1 MPLRTL
7 FSFGLFLFSLFFLA
21 STAFG
26 QSTTANLSG
35 VVRDQT
41 GAVITGVPVR
51 VINKRTNVSRETET
65 GIEGRFR
72 FLSLDPGLY
81 QLVVNKGQQCQGF
94 QEARIDAIQLV
105 LGGSQEIPIDL
116 PIANGG
122 IVCELTVSTSSSG
135 PISSISN
142 VFQERAIQNLPLPGR
157 NFVDFVKL
165 SPGVAPGR
173 ENVGGGPFKEPDVA
187 AGSAAVPRISFGG
200 QTELNTLLLLDGLDN
215 VQTVTGL
222 PRATPST
229 EAVQEFIVLNNSYE
243 TEYGRSLGGFVNI
256 VTKAGTNEFHGS
268 TYYFGVNDAVSAQP
282 LLAPRNH
289 VLRQN
294 QFGGTFGGY
303 LKKDRVFFFTNYE
316 GQRRAESNR
325 FSQVIISNLAG
336 INATRAFYGLT
347 PETANQVRTSDYDQV
362 MGRFDFR
369 LNDSHQFTARV
380 NYLNGTA
387 LGFLGGGGRA
397 SPTSTSAR
405 DNFTDDFTLATNY
418 TAIFSPTKINE
429 LRFQFGRRD
438 FRFNPRFNEPALE
451 LPNLIVMGK
460 STSDIDFYKEDRVQI
475 ADSFTLV
482 AGNHTVKFGGY
493 YSRLADDARWDLFYP
508 ARIIFGGLLPAFLNQ
523 SNGQPAPLPSTFWF
537 PVVTGATRAPNIPVP
552 FTQAIPASVI
562 PSATTELTH
571 AQYGFFIQDQWKIH
585 PRLTLTYGI
594 RNDFETYPSRFQTE
608 RDYNNWQPRVGLA
621 WSPFKDEKTVVRA
634 GYGIFTDRIA
644 SSVGQVIFGADWIT
658 RGNLPNAA
666 VVYPD
671 VARIQ
676 GRFQQFTIAGAVSP
690 SSPIGPVGATNIFL
704 LGTNNAPVGYGV
716 PVGSVIAPGT
726 LPLPSSESGAA
737 ASFSDNLSSTLK
749 NPYAQHF
756 SLQVERQLGGG
767 FVASAAYLRVLALQL
782 PGHSGNLNAI
792 QTGTLVTG
800 KPIFGARR
808 FAELGQF
815 FVTDNI
821 GASSYHGG
829 LFELRRSYANHF
841 GLNLAYTWSKTLTTV
856 DSVNNLADYPE
867 AQKLDRFLSR
877 QHAAHRFTAAF
888 TSDVPEKVRI
898 VHGFKFST
906 IISLE
911 SGRPFNVF
919 AGGDFNG
926 DGNPNSDRPG
936 LLPRNSFQGPGFAS
950 VDMRIGR
957 EFRFRER
964 ITAEFTVDA
973 FNLFNRVNVRDLN
986 LAYGGFNLAVPPNP
1000 SLGFGTPRDVF
1011 GARQIQFGVKVKF

>member
-1 MPLRTL
+1 MPLRTF
-7 FSFGLFLFSLFFLA
+7 FSFGLFLFSIFLLA
-21 STAFG
+21 SPAFG
-26 QSTTANLSG
+26 QSTSASLSG
-35 VVRDQT
+35 VVTDQT
-41 GAVITGVPVR
+41 KAVIAGAKVTVTNNERNFTKNITTDEQGRYVVPVLEPGVYSLVVEAQGFNPARLNNFKVSLGENAVFNIVMIAGGADVDYDVFVDSPPIATTAASVSR
-51 VINKRTNVSRETET
+51 VI
-65 GIEGRFR
+65 F
-72 FLSLDPGLY
+72 
-81 QLVVNKGQQCQGF
+81 
-94 QEARIDAIQLV
+94 
-105 LGGSQEIPIDL
+105 
-116 PIANGG
+116 
-122 IVCELTVSTSSSG
+122 
-135 PISSISN
+135 
-142 VFQERAIQNLPLPGR
+142 ERPIQNLPLSGR

-200 QTELNTLLLLDGLDN
+200 QTELNTLVLLDGLDN
-215 VQTVTGL
+215 IQTVTGL

-229 EAVQEFIVLNNSYE
+229 EAVREFIVLNNSYE

-256 VTKAGTNEFHGS
+256 VTKAGSNGFHGS
-268 TYYFGVNDAVSAQP
+268 AYYFGVNDAVSAQP
-282 LLAPRNH
+282 LLAPSNH

-294 QFGGTFGGY
+294 QFGGTLGGY
-303 LKKDRVFFFTNYE
+303 LKKDRAFFFTNYE

-336 INATRAFYGLT
+336 INAARAFYGLN
-347 PETANQVRTSDYDQV
+347 PETTSQVRTSDYDQFLA
-362 MGRFDFR
+362 RFDFQISTAHHLTTR
-369 LNDSHQFTARV
+369 LS
-380 NYLNGTA
+380 YLNGTA

-397 SPTSTSAR
+397 SPASTTAR
-405 DNFTDDFTLATNY
+405 ENFTEDVTVSAQY
-418 TAIFSPTKINE
+418 TAVMGPTKVNE

-438 FRFNPRFNEPALE
+438 FRFNPRFNQPALE

-475 ADSFTLV
+475 ADAFTWV
-482 AGNHTVKFGGY
+482 AGNHTIKFGGDY
-493 YSRLADDARWDLFYP
+493 NRLADDARWDLFYP
-508 ARIIFGGLLPAFLNQ
+508 ARIIYGGLLPAFLNQ
-523 SNGQPAPLPSTFWF
+523 SNGQAAPLPSTFWF
-537 PVVTGATRAPNIPVP
+537 PVATGATRAPNIPVP
-552 FTQAIPASVI
+552 FTQAIPTSLI
-562 PSATTELTH
+562 PNATTELTH
-571 AQYGFFIQDQWKIH
+571 AQYGFFIQDQWRIRLNH
-585 PRLTLTYGI
+585 LTLTYGI

-621 WSPFKDEKTVVRA
+621 WSPFDNQKTVVRA
-634 GYGIFTDRIA
+634 GYGVFTDRIA
-644 SSVGQVIFGADWIT
+644 SSIGQVIFGADWIT

-666 VVYPD
+666 VLFPD

-690 SSPIGPVGATNIFL
+690 TSPIGPVNATNIFF
-704 LGTNNAPVGYGV
+704 LGTNNAPAGYGV
-716 PVGSVIAPGT
+716 PVGSVIAAGT

-737 ASFSDNLSSTLK
+737 ASFTDNLSSKLK
-749 NPYAQHF
+749 NPYAQNI
-756 SLQVERQLGGG
+756 SLQVEHQIGKG
-767 FVASAAYLRVLALQL
+767 FVASAGYLRVLALKL
-782 PGHSGNLNAI
+782 PGHTGNLNAV
-792 QTGTLVTG
+792 QTGTLSTG
-800 KPIFGARR
+800 KPVFGARR
-808 FAELGQF
+808 FSEIGHF

-821 GASSYHGG
+821 GASGYNGG

-877 QHAAHRFTAAF
+877 QHAGHRFTASF
-888 TSDVPEKVRI
+888 FGDIPERVRF
-898 VHGFKFST
+898 VHGFKLST

-950 VDMRIGR
+950 VDLRVGR
-957 EFRFRER
+957 DVRFHER
-964 ITAEFTVDA
+964 VTAEFTVDA
-973 FNLFNRVNVRDLN
+973 FNLFNRINVRDLN

-1000 SLGFGTPRDVF
+1000 TLGFGTPRDVF

>member
-1 MPLRTL
+1 MPLRTF
-7 FSFGLFLFSLFFLA
+7 FSFGLFLFSTLFLV

-26 QSTTANLSG
+26 QSTSASLSG
-35 VVRDQT
+35 IVTDQT
-41 GAVITGVPVR
+41 KAVIAGASVTITSDAKNITVKVSTDDQGRYVVPTLEPGFYTLRIEFAGFESFAREKFQIFVGER
-51 VINKRTNVSRETET
+51 AVLNAELTVAGLGDDYFPVNAGPPLIDTIASNVSR
-65 GIEGRFR
+65 
-72 FLSLDPGLY
+72 
-81 QLVVNKGQQCQGF
+81 V
-94 QEARIDAIQLV
+94 
-105 LGGSQEIPIDL
+105 
-116 PIANGG
+116 
-122 IVCELTVSTSSSG
+122 
-135 PISSISN
+135 IS
-142 VFQERAIQNLPLPGR
+142 ERQIQNLPLPGR

-200 QTELNTLLLLDGLDN
+200 QTELNTLVLLDGLDN

-229 EAVQEFIVLNNSYE
+229 EAVQEFVVRNNSYE
-243 TEYGRSLGGFVNI
+243 AEYGRSLGGFVNI
-256 VTKAGTNEFHGS
+256 LTKSGSNSFHGS
-268 TYYFGVNDAVSAQP
+268 AYYFGVNDAVSAQP
-282 LLAPRNH
+282 LLAPSNH

-294 QFGGTFGGY
+294 QFGGTLGGY
-303 LKKDRVFFFTNYE
+303 LKKDRAFFFTNYE

-336 INATRAFYGLT
+336 INAARAFYGLN
-347 PETANQVRTSDYDQV
+347 PETTSQVRTSDYDQFL
-362 MGRFDFR
+362 GRFDFQ
-369 LNDSHQFTARV
+369 LGTDHRV
-380 NYLNGTA
+380 STRVSYLNGSA

-397 SPTSTSAR
+397 SPASTTAR
-405 DNFTDDFTLATNY
+405 ENFTDDVTVAAEHIAVL
-418 TAIFSPTKINE
+418 SPNKVNE

-438 FRFNPRFNEPALE
+438 FRFNPRFNQPALE

-475 ADSFTLV
+475 ADNFNLFV
-482 AGNHTVKFGGY
+482 GNHSIKFGGDY
-493 YSRLADDARWDLFYP
+493 NRLADDARWDLFYP

-523 SNGQPAPLPSTFWF
+523 SNGQAAPLPSTFWF
-537 PVVTGATRAPNIPVP
+537 PVATGATRAPNIPVP
-552 FTQAIPASVI
+552 FTQAIPTSLI
-562 PSATTELTH
+562 PNATTELTH
-571 AQYGFFIQDQWKIH
+571 AQYGFFIQDQWKIR
-585 PRLTLTYGI
+585 PNLTLTYGI

-621 WSPFKDEKTVVRA
+621 WAPFDNQKTVVRA
-634 GYGIFTDRIA
+634 GYGVFTDRIA
-644 SSVGQVIFGADWIT
+644 SSIGQVIFGADWIT

-666 VVYPD
+666 VLFPD

-690 SSPIGPVGATNIFL
+690 TSPIGPVNATNIFF
-704 LGTNNAPVGYGV
+704 LGTNNAPTGYGV
-716 PVGSVIAPGT
+716 PVGSVVAAGT
-726 LPLPSSESGAA
+726 LPLPSGESGAA
-737 ASFSDNLSSTLK
+737 ASFTDNLSSKLK
-749 NPYAQHF
+749 NPYAQNI
-756 SLQVERQLGGG
+756 SLQVEHQIGKG
-767 FVASAAYLRVLALQL
+767 FVASAGYLRVLALKL
-782 PGHSGNLNAI
+782 PGHTGNLNAV
-792 QTGTLVTG
+792 QTGTLSTG
-800 KPIFGARR
+800 KPVFGARR
-808 FAELGQF
+808 FSEIGHF

-821 GASSYHGG
+821 GASGYHGG

-877 QHAAHRFTAAF
+877 QHAAHRFTASF
-888 TSDVPEKVRI
+888 FGDIPERVRFI
-898 VHGFKFST
+898 HGFKLST
-906 IISLE
+906 IVSLE

-950 VDMRIGR
+950 VDLRVGR
-957 EFRFRER
+957 EFRFHER

-1011 GARQIQFGVKVKF
+1011 GARQVQFGVKVKF